1 MQNVIYYG
9 KNHPMYPEKL
19 KSLDAVPAG
28 LHVLG
33 RLPDPRKKTAA
44 IVGAR
49 SCTSYGR
56 RQARYFAR
64 RLSECGVQVVSGL
77 ASGVDAAAHEGALEG
92 GEKTFAVLGSG
103 VDVCYPR
110 ENFGIYRRIAEDGG
124 GILSEFE
131 MGSRPLGWHFPRR
144 NRIISGLSDLVLVV
158 EARAKSGALIT
169 ADCAL
174 EQGKAVYA
182 IPGKLDDPLSEGC
195 NHLLFQGAGIALCP
209 EVLLEELGADRK
221 TEIKKSDENLR
232 KLPKLFQKVYRHL
245 DQKGKS
251 LEMLSR
257 ETGID
262 VQETARI
269 LMILELEGLAEEY
282 GSGILPDLKAGGPLS
297 CRRRKD
303 LQEKIFCCIV
313 GLIYHRQ
320 TPVLESGAD
329 AQKTGGMTS

>member
-282 GSGILPDLKAGGPLS
+282 GSGY
-297 CRRRKD
+297 CR
-303 LQEKIFCCIV
+303 I
-313 GLIYHRQ
+313 
-320 TPVLESGAD
+320 
-329 AQKTGGMTS
+329 